1 MTAIPTAVSDREDAL
16 PLSSLPDA
24 PGILLPPMDTLR
36 VAVVGATGYGGAEL
50 VRLLANH
57 PRAQVAVA
65 TSERLAS
72 SPLRKECPWLAT
84 DLVLQSFNSEGF
96 DVDVVFLAQEAGF
109 AMKHAPN
116 LLKHSKV
123 IDLSADFRLDDKE
136 LYSSTYKRT
145 WESPGLSEKPV
156 YGLSE
161 IGLRDEIA
169 KSRLVANPGCHA
181 TNAILGLAPLAKSQG
196 LSGIPTV
203 DSKSGVSGAGRS
215 RQETDFLFSELSG
228 SFKAYAVTGHRHIP
242 EIEQWLA
249 TKVRFT
255 PHLIPTARGIY
266 TTIHAP
272 LKPEVS
278 PTTLAALYREAY
290 EGLPFVRII
299 DTVPSTKQV
308 LGSNR
313 VDIHVDYD
321 EHTQFAVI
329 SVVQDNL
336 VKGAAGQA
344 IQNMNLMAG
353 LPEEMGLP
361 LDGIWP

>member
-1 MTAIPTAVSDREDAL
+1 
-16 PLSSLPDA
+16 
-24 PGILLPPMDTLR
+24 MDTLR

-57 PRAQVAVA
+57 PCAQATVV
-65 TSERLAS
+65 TSERLAGT
-72 SPLRKECPWLAT
+72 PLQKECPWLST
-84 DLVLQSFNSEGF
+84 DLVLQTFIPGDL
-96 DVDVVFLAQEAGF
+96 DVDFVFLAQEAGF
-109 AMKHAPN
+109 AMKHVPT
-116 LLKHSKV
+116 LLNRSKV
-123 IDLSADFRLDDKE
+123 IDLSADFRLEDKD
-136 LYSSTYKRT
+136 LYARTYKRP
-145 WESPGLSEKPV
+145 WESPGLSEKPA

-161 IGLRDEIA
+161 IGLRNEIA
-169 KSRLVANPGCHA
+169 ASRLVANPGCHA
-181 TNAILGLAPLAKSQG
+181 TNAILGIAPLTMG
-196 LSGIPTV
+196 RRLNGIPIV

-215 RQETDFLFSELSG
+215 RQETDYLFSELSG

-242 EIEQWLA
+242 EIEQWLD
-249 TKVRFT
+249 TKIRFT
-255 PHLIPTARGIY
+255 PHLIPASRGIY

-272 LKPEVS
+272 VKPEVTS
-278 PTTLAALYREAY
+278 EDLAALYRSAY
-290 EGLPFVRII
+290 QGLPFVRIV

-313 VDIHVDYD
+313 VDIHVEYD
-321 EHTQFAVI
+321 EHTHFAVI

-361 LDGIWP
+361 IDGIWP